1 MEPSSISAEDSIRSR
16 GIPEDLLAYV
26 TDEGYEAHGEA
37 AHEVWREV
45 LRRNSDLI
53 HGHAQW
59 MHPTYVEGRRAL
71 ALPERIPRV
80 DELNERLEPT
90 GWRIL
95 PVAGYIPSAAYVGL
109 MSRSIFPVSRV
120 IRRAEHI
127 DFAPAPDMVH
137 DILGHLPL
145 LFSAEYREFLR
156 RLASVMTRAVPNEL
170 DREFYEAVRH
180 MAELKSGGSAPLAEV
195 ARAEAR
201 VSRVNRA
208 LGGLASEVTCLR
220 RMYVWSIEFGLLGDC
235 HQFSIHGA
243 ALLSSPNEFHAAR
256 SSHAKILPYS
266 LAVVHHENTFS
277 DLLGQYFVATD
288 FAQLL
293 AVLMEYAGRMQQPEV
308 VDSGIAG

>member
-1 MEPSSISAEDSIRSR
+1 MEPSSLCANGASRS
-16 GIPEDLLAYV
+16 GDIPGDLLAYV
-26 TDEGYEAHGEA
+26 TGEAYESHAEA
-37 AHEVWREV
+37 AHDVWREV
-45 LRRNSDLI
+45 LRRNRDLI
-53 HGHAQW
+53 REHAQW
-59 MHPTYVEGRRAL
+59 MHPTYVEGQRAL

-95 PVAGYIPSAAYVGL
+95 PVAGYIPTAAYAGL

-156 RLASVMTRAVPNEL
+156 QLASVMTRAVPNEL
-170 DREFYEAVRH
+170 DQEFYEAVRR
-180 MAELKSGGSAPLAEV
+180 MAELKSESSAPAAEV

-201 VSRVNRA
+201 VNRVNHA
-208 LGGLASEVTCLR
+208 LGGRASEVTCLR

-235 HQFSIHGA
+235 REFSVHGA
-243 ALLSSPNEFHAAR
+243 ALLSSPHEFHAAR
-256 SSHAKILPYS
+256 SGRARISPYS

-288 FAQLL
+288 FSQLR
-293 AVLMEYAGRMQQPEV
+293 AVLTEYAGRMQQSET

>member
-1 MEPSSISAEDSIRSR
+1 MDPSSSYAEDPSRSAA
-16 GIPEDLLAYV
+16 IPGDLLAYV

-37 AHEVWREV
+37 AHDVWREV
-45 LRRNSDLI
+45 LRRNRELMD
-53 HGHAQW
+53 GYGRW
-59 MHPTYVEGRRAL
+59 MHPIYVEGRRAL
-71 ALPERIPRV
+71 ALPDRIPRV

-95 PVAGYIPSAAYVGL
+95 PVAGYIPTAAYVGL

-145 LFSAEYREFLR
+145 LFSAEYREFLK
-156 RLASVMTRAVPNEL
+156 RLASVMSRAVPNEL
-170 DREFYEAVRH
+170 DHEFYEAVRQ
-180 MAELKSGGSAPLAEV
+180 MAELKSEGRAPPAEL

-208 LGGLASEVTCLR
+208 LGGQASEVTCLR

-235 HQFSIHGA
+235 NEFSVHGA
-243 ALLSSPNEFHAAR
+243 ALLSSPNELHAAR
-256 SSHAKILPYS
+256 SGRAKISPYS
-266 LAVVHHENTFS
+266 LAVIHHENAFS
-277 DLLGQYFVATD
+277 DLLGQYFVAND
-288 FAQLL
+288 FSHLL
-293 AVLMEYAGRMQQPEV
+293 AVLAEYAGRMRQPEAG
-308 VDSGIAG
+308 DSGITG